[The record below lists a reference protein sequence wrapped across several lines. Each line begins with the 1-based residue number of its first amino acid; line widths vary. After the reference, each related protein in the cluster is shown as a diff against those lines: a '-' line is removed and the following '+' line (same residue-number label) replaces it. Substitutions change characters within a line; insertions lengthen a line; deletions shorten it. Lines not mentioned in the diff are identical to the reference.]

1 MMRIRLALALASV
14 VSLTACGGAVA
25 VVPGALFGGAS
36 LIGSKGAQDARAERA
51 ATGPTDQEHD
61 LTRNIQAG
69 LITLGYDPGPADGR
83 LDAKTRAAIQ
93 RFQFDNTLPVNGEP
107 SAYLW
112 DDIKDRI

>member
-1 MMRIRLALALASV
+1 MVHIRSGLALASA
-14 VSLTACGGAVA
+14 LFLAACGSAVTA
-25 VVPGALFGGAS
+25 IPGALLSAAGLAAKPAQESGDESASSGAA
-36 LIGSKGAQDARAERA
+36 GK
-51 ATGPTDQEHD
+51 EHA

-83 LDAKTRAAIQ
+83 LDAKTRAAIRRYQ
-93 RFQFDNTLPVNGEP
+93 SDNTLPVNGEP